1 MLKQKIIAA
10 GLALILIVT
19 AHFFM
24 TAYDVY
30 VMDRDT
36 LKILTDQLEG
46 LEGRE
51 EEQGRKKHILERVD
65 NFVIRAG
72 SLGLARN
79 QWSYYDVNIEEAIS
93 FKGAEQILRQT
104 ANSPSYYFKPD
115 KVYIKTKYDV
125 GDEGDQSNEISP
137 PTGTEQM
144 EDGDILL
151 TLKGTFI
158 VSVHP

>member
-1 MLKQKIIAA
+1 MLKHKIIAA
-10 GLALILIVT
+10 GLALIFIVT
-19 AHFFM
+19 AHFFLI
-24 TAYDVY
+24 AYDAY

-46 LEGRE
+46 LESRK

-65 NFVIRAG
+65 NFVNRAG

-79 QWSYYDVNIEEAIS
+79 QWSYYDVSIEEAIS
-93 FKGAEQILRQT
+93 FEGVEKILRQT

-115 KVYIKTKYDV
+115 KVYLKTKYDV

-158 VSVHP
+158 VRDGK